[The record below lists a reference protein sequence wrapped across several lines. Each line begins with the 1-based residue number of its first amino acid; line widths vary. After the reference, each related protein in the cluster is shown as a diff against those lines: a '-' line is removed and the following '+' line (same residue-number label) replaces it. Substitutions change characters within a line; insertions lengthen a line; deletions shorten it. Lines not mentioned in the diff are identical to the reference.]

1 MEGIYGGAQE
11 LEKEEEFR
19 KCKRI
24 SGEVWEKDE
33 YGS

>member
-1 MEGIYGGAQE
+1 MEGIYGGVQE

-24 SGEVWEKDE
+24 SGEV
-33 YGS
+33 